1 MCPRVFF
8 GKRDMFIKLYEKG
21 QERIESELDIVKI
34 IRSIRNMKVLLKNS
48 FMDEEIKYKIL
59 HSKKNLINIDETLSS
74 CDEEQTDAEENSQ
87 QPDEMDPKNIRRKL
101 TGAISSNGKRKTPRK
116 KPLNMHF
123 DMDEKTKLGNLID
136 KN

>member
-1 MCPRVFF
+1 
-8 GKRDMFIKLYEKG
+8 
-21 QERIESELDIVKI
+21 
-34 IRSIRNMKVLLKNS
+34 
-48 FMDEEIKYKIL
+48 MDEEIKYKIL